1 VDNGDFETG
10 QLGGWECT
18 GSQCNV
24 VQDYDGGHHLEVR
37 DRSSEFSGP
46 WQLLNQL
53 PDSTQ
58 LHLTLNFSVAAST
71 DCVARWKIRVT
82 HGDEI
87 KYFLLSENT
96 LVAGGWTSLSHEL
109 SLPTRVVG
117 ASEIKLYLE
126 VSPSSD
132 FDIDEVSL
140 TEVDNGGGTGGDWEE
155 AAALRIDALR
165 KKDLALQVVMP
176 EGALYNQLVLEVT
189 QLGHKFPFG
198 TAVKSPRIANCW
210 DADNGS
216 HPVNDAYCSFVG
228 ENFNW
233 VVDTYRMKWK
243 PMEPMEGQ
251 IDTEIPDKMLQWVA
265 SAPYPGIKVRGH
277 ALFWAKRSNNPQW
290 VQELYGED
298 LVTAMVNRVNF
309 TVNHYHQECQD
320 PTGCRNVAHWDVIN
334 EMVNQGAESHEFYM
348 EHTGD
353 PLIR

>member
-1 VDNGDFETG
+1 MI
-10 QLGGWECT
+10 
-18 GSQCNV
+18 
-24 VQDYDGGHHLEVR
+24 
-37 DRSSEFSGP
+37 FSYC
-46 WQLLNQL
+46 
-53 PDSTQ
+53 
-58 LHLTLNFSVAAST
+58 ST

-96 LVAGGWTSLSHEL
+96 LVAGDPKKFSLLLNDRFVSFPGGWTSLSHEL

-140 TEVDNGGGTGGDWEE
+140 TEVDNGGGAGGDWEE

-176 EGALYNQLVLEVT
+176 DWALDNQLVLEVT

-251 IDTEIPDKMLQWVA
+251 IDTEVKERIKYASFVCKPIPYT
-265 SAPYPGIKVRGH
+265 SNHFRYPTRCSNGWP
-277 ALFWAKRSNNPQW
+277 ALRIQVSKFVGTLSSGRSGRTTPS
-290 VQELYGED
+290 
-298 LVTAMVNRVNF
+298 
-309 TVNHYHQECQD
+309 
-320 PTGCRNVAHWDVIN
+320 GCR
-334 EMVNQGAESHEFYM
+334 
-348 EHTGD
+348 
-353 PLIR
+353 

>member
-1 VDNGDFETG
+1 MS
-10 QLGGWECT
+10 L
-18 GSQCNV
+18 
-24 VQDYDGGHHLEVR
+24 
-37 DRSSEFSGP
+37 
-46 WQLLNQL
+46 LLNDRFVSF
-53 PDSTQ
+53 P
-58 LHLTLNFSVAAST
+58 
-71 DCVARWKIRVT
+71 
-82 HGDEI
+82 
-87 KYFLLSENT
+87 
-96 LVAGGWTSLSHEL
+96 GGWTSLSHEL

-216 HPVNDAYCSFVG
+216 HLVNDAYCSFVG

-251 IDTEIPDKMLQWVA
+251 IDTEVKERLKYASFVCKPVLFHTHPITSDTRQDAPMGGQRSVSRDQSSWARSLLGEAVEQPPVGAGEGVWVQ
-265 SAPYPGIKVRGH
+265 VRG
-277 ALFWAKRSNNPQW
+277 AFP
-290 VQELYGED
+290 QELYGED

-309 TVNHYHQECQD
+309 TVNHYHQVKD
-320 PTGCRNVAHWDVIN
+320 H
-334 EMVNQGAESHEFYM
+334 
-348 EHTGD
+348 
-353 PLIR
+353 